1 MNTNCFFKKK
11 TDPSKDIQ
19 LLLMVKRRCNRNGEF
34 FYGRKPTKDIADKNK
49 PKYKALVRL
58 LKLNKLIIDL
68 FIIKEKNKSI
78 NPHKAVYLP
87 I

>member
-1 MNTNCFFKKK
+1 MQQKRNFFMEEN
-11 TDPSKDIQ
+11 Q
-19 LLLMVKRRCNRNGEF
+19 Q
-34 FYGRKPTKDIADKNK
+34 KDIADKNK

-78 NPHKAVYLP
+78 NPP
-87 I
+87 